1 MNESR
6 TSVISARP
14 VPVFENAVEGLFS
27 TKKARAQTERKYRPP
42 PPPHPARVRST
53 LSRRRVRS
61 CLPEAGAVAV
71 SFRDHS
77 DSVLTNSLYNTADQ
91 LTYLDQCFDEKRLIG
106 SGCFG
111 EVFSARSRIDG
122 RMYAIKKSRQRFRSD
137 ADRRRRLEEVRK
149 HERLPPH
156 RHCVAFHGAWEERD
170 HLYLQTEL
178 CATSLADVADTEH
191 SIPESTVWAYMVD
204 LLLAIKHLHDNQLV
218 HLDIKPENIFVMREG
233 YCKLGD
239 FGLVMDLSGSR
250 DLDDSDA
257 MEGDPKYMAPE
268 LMTGRFS
275 AAADVFSLGLTLL
288 ELACDLE
295 LPAGAAGWHQLR
307 SGQVPAP
314 LRRTLS
320 PALRHV
326 LERMLHPDP
335 ARRATAAELLRLPAV
350 RAARRKRQLTILCC
364 TAISTLRA
372 VLSRLG
378 ASLVAS
384 LVFALWL
391 LCWPVRC
398 VTHSAPGDSP
408 LQPAPVAGTTDG
420 PTPQSNGTPA
430 AWLEPA
436 YSDDEDPLNMTG
448 DSLQSELGLL
458 SSTPERVPGSAA
470 SAARHQMSLRRVLL
484 FNDDQDEAEDP
495 VPVPAA
501 PPSGRRLRRPAGG
514 ATGGGG
520 DSSPVSRRRHMPRPR
535 ALGSLRGVQQKLDF
549 QAARLSDDD

>member
-77 DSVLTNSLYNTADQ
+77 DSSVLTNSLYNTADQ

-364 TAISTLRA
+364 TA
-372 VLSRLG
+372 
-378 ASLVAS
+378 
-384 LVFALWL
+384 
-391 LCWPVRC
+391 
-398 VTHSAPGDSP
+398 
-408 LQPAPVAGTTDG
+408 PAPVAGTTDG